1 MQLSVLR
8 AEFLHPGLEVRPEP
22 EACSPMWGQGDPQ
35 EGRAGVFLA
44 SVGSGTICPIL
55 PISVQMKRNRVKNNT
70 EAEKEVLRDLSYVT
84 ETALI
89 VKVKV
94 LVAQSYP
101 TLCNPTDCSPPGL
114 SVHGI
119 LQARSCHPS

>member
-1 MQLSVLR
+1 MFQEIFSLVPCWWGAAAAMQLSVLR
-8 AEFLHPGLEVRPEP
+8 AKFGLEVRPEP

-44 SVGSGTICPIL
+44 SVGSGTICPLL

-84 ETALI
+84 ETQL
-89 VKVKV
+89 
-94 LVAQSYP
+94 
-101 TLCNPTDCSPPGL
+101 
-114 SVHGI
+114 
-119 LQARSCHPS
+119 